1 MEEMLEGHSRPQAE
15 RITRGGYGV
24 SLAKPD
30 LFRTRL
36 FGSIDAEEHAGWQTA
51 RKPRFGHFGHMV
63 CITPFARAN
72 GVTLGT

>member
-1 MEEMLEGHSRPQAE
+1 MEIAQRFTFGS
-15 RITRGGYGV
+15 YGV
-24 SLAKPD
+24 SLVKPD
-30 LFRTRL
+30 FFRAKL

-72 GVTLGT
+72 GVNLGT